1 LFIRYVLQNQT
12 VFVCIKLKN
21 KPIFTKQGF
30 SNSFVMHR
38 SLAIKPQPRDS
49 AHAFKDFLKDLKL
62 QYLDFEYHFERE
74 IFDYLRDTKLWHNQF
89 VYIHHIKS
97 GKFFHK
103 GFENALGYQMD
114 KLTADFFVRSIH
126 PADLDMYFDIS
137 KALLSFVMQHS
148 EHLVPFKSSFNINY
162 RVQKQDGAYVS
173 VLRQSTPFIK
183 NSEGK
188 VEAYISLC
196 TDISDIAD
204 DYRVKWH
211 IYGPKS
217 EQFPYFL
224 KQQTKGHEEEKLFS
238 ERELDILK
246 LLGLGYSS
254 TEIAEKLFISNNTV
268 NTHRK
273 NLMRKAH
280 VNKTVD
286 LLFYAKE
293 NGFI

>member
-1 LFIRYVLQNQT
+1 MQKSL
-12 VFVCIKLKN
+12 
-21 KPIFTKQGF
+21 TKY
-30 SNSFVMHR
+30 R
-38 SLAIKPQPRDS
+38 PQDS
-49 AHAFKDFLKDLKL
+49 AYEFKDFLKNLKV
-62 QYLDFEYHFERE
+62 QYLDFEYHFEKE
-74 IFDYLRDTKLWHNQF
+74 ILEYLKETKLWDNQF
-89 VYIHHIKS
+89 LYIHHIKS
-97 GKFFHK
+97 GRFYHK
-103 GFENALGYQMD
+103 GFDNALGYGID
-114 KLTADFFVRSIH
+114 KLTADFFVRNIH
-126 PADLDMYFDIS
+126 PADLSMYFDVS
-137 KALLSFVMQHS
+137 KALLSFVLHNS
-148 EHLVPFKSSFNINY
+148 AHVVPFKSSFNINY
-162 RVQKQDGAYVS
+162 RVQKEDGTYIS

-183 NSEGK
+183 NKNNK

-204 DYRVKWH
+204 DHKVKWH
-211 IYGPKS
+211 IFGPKS

-224 KQQTKGHEEEKLFS
+224 KQQTKVHEDEKLFS
-238 ERELDILK
+238 ERELDILR
-246 LLGLGYSS
+246 LLGTGLSS